1 MNFLIK
7 FDILSANQFGFRKNK
22 STIDAVTKLIEA
34 VVEGLEDRES
44 ILSVFLDLSKA
55 FDRVHHKILIRM
67 LEASGI
73 RGLPL
78 EWLKSYLSDR
88 GQCVEIENV
97 RVPKTPNRSRDP
109 SGNFTW
115 PYTFLNICK

>member
-1 MNFLIK
+1 MSKIFEKLFYDQPLNFLIK

-78 EWLKSYLSDR
+78 EWLKHTSA
-88 GQCVEIENV
+88 IEDNV
-97 RVPKTPNRSRDP
+97 
-109 SGNFTW
+109 
-115 PYTFLNICK
+115 